1 MNAFKLPTEPGPRRE
16 ALVLKKTVLG
26 DVFLDKVIDSKVQYE
41 MLGPEGDLNGLS
53 SPYTYV
59 AKERTISICSPSIQL
74 YKDILRQNNDTVIMD
89 LSTAAKKKLV
99 GLQNMV
105 KVKHD
110 AVKLTR
116 PEGYN
121 VQQEKKREADQIIAN
136 QFPTGD

>member
-74 YKDILRQNNDTVIMD
+74 YRDILRQNNDTVIMD

-121 VQQEKKREADQIIAN
+121 VQQEKKREADHIIAN
-136 QFPTGD
+136 QFPKGD